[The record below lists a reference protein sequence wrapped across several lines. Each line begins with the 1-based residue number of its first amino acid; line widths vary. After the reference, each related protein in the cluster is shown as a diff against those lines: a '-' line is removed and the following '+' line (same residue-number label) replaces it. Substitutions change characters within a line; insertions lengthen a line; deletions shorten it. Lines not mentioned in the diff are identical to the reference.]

1 MISRFTSG
9 ARALG
14 PWRAALLLTLVVTLL
29 HLLAAGRVPL
39 SSDESHYA
47 LYGLHLDWS
56 YFDHPPLAGW
66 LQALV
71 LPFSQSEFALRLWPI
86 ALSAATTLV
95 LFAFARRLFP
105 GENEWLAFWSV
116 ALYQSGLLFQA
127 LGLALLPETPLLLFA
142 LLAMLALLN
151 ALDHGRLPDD
161 RHGWRKGG
169 ARSRPYGDKRRG
181 SFSAWLL
188 FGLCVG
194 LAGLSKYT
202 AVTLVLS
209 AALFVVLQRR
219 LDVLRTPGPWLA
231 MALALLLIA
240 PVLYWNA
247 THDWLSFRYQ
257 LGHGFRPKDWD
268 WTRVG
273 ISQLAQF
280 FAYAPGVYVFG
291 LVALFAG
298 LKEWRERGV
307 QLSLLLVLPVLL
319 LFASGSG
326 REESLP
332 HWTALAWAGSA
343 PLSARWLLAHW
354 AHQPVRAFSYFSGGY
369 SLALILLLH
378 VLFIFPSLPFP
389 GKHHPLAP
397 LAGWPQAA
405 ERAALLHTDFLHE
418 NPQAVLLVPNW
429 SLASRLAWYAR
440 PLPVQVPDERFDQFD
455 LWFGSPANETA
466 GVMVVPDSSLKSTR
480 RVLDR
485 FTHCEQRDSLPV
497 YAGSTTV
504 VTFHF
509 YLCRGYRG
517 PNTDPASP

>member
-1 MISRFTSG
+1 MIKAG
-9 ARALG
+9 AARLRALG
-14 PWRAALLLTLVVTLL
+14 PWRATLSLTLTVALL

-39 SSDESHYA
+39 SADEAHYA

-56 YFDHPPLAGW
+56 YFDHPPLVGW
-66 LQALV
+66 LQTLV
-71 LPFSQSEFALRLWPI
+71 LFFTSSDFALRLWPI
-86 ALSAATTLV
+86 GLSAATSLV
-95 LFAFARRLFP
+95 LFRFARRLFP
-105 GENEWLAFWSV
+105 GDSEWLAFWTV
-116 ALYQSGLLFQA
+116 VFYQSGLLFQA

-142 LLAMLALLN
+142 LLGMLALLN
-151 ALDHGRLPDD
+151 VLERERLAD
-161 RHGWRKGG
+161 
-169 ARSRPYGDKRRG
+169 
-181 SFSAWLL
+181 WLL
-188 FGLCVG
+188 FGLCIG

-202 AVTLVLS
+202 AVTLVFS

-257 LGHGFRPKDWD
+257 IEHGYRAKDWE

-273 ISQLAQF
+273 ITQLAQF

-291 LVALFAG
+291 LIALFAG
-298 LKEWRERGV
+298 LREWRERGV
-307 QLSLLLVLPVLL
+307 QMSLLLVLPVLL
-319 LFASGSG
+319 LFTSGSG

-343 PLSARWLLAHW
+343 PLAARWLLAHW
-354 AHQPVRAFSYFSGGY
+354 ARRPVRAFSYFSGGY

-378 VLFIFPSLPFP
+378 VLFLFPTLPFP

-405 ERAALLHTDFLHE
+405 QRATQLHAEFLREH
-418 NPQAVLLVPNW
+418 PQAVLFVPNW

-455 LWFGSPANETA
+455 LWFGSPANTA
-466 GVMVVPDSSLKSTR
+466 TGILVAPDSALKALR
-480 RVLDR
+480 RVRER
-485 FTHCEQRDSLPV
+485 FAHCEQRDPLPV
-497 YAGSTTV
+497 YAGNTTV

-517 PNTDPASP
+517 SNTDPAAP